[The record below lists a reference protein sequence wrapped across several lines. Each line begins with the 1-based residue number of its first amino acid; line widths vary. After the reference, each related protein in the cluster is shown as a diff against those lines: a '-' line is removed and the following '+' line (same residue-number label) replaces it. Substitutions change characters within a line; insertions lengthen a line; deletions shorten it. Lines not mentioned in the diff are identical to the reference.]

1 MTTSPQLQSAGQ
13 SEKGAK
19 AIIGLLRDR
28 LTKHTGIKRRRL
40 AFGIIVA
47 VLVAAISGMLFLN
60 PFASSKNS
68 GGSAIDNGATTSVAT
83 VEKRTLSSQTQVSA
97 DLGYAAFVNYAG
109 IVEPTGVASS
119 SISQDQL
126 SLTTASDKVEGFGIG
141 ADDYLS
147 KPFAFA
153 ELLARLRA
161 LDRRRGVPV
170 PPILA
175 HGDLRLDSANRIVI
189 RNGQRFF
196 LSPKETAVL
205 EYLLSAGGRIVS
217 AEELLEHIWDENAD
231 PFTSTVKVT
240 IRRLRA
246 KLGEPLVINTIS
258 QRGYKIFDPRKD
270 EGG

>member
-1 MTTSPQLQSAGQ
+1 MRILLVEDHVELAETVAKVLRREGMAVDVVFDGGAALSHAESNVYDVIVLDRDIPVMDGDEVCRRVVTSGSESRVLMLTAAG
-13 SEKGAK
+13 
-19 AIIGLLRDR
+19 
-28 LTKHTGIKRRRL
+28 
-40 AFGIIVA
+40 
-47 VLVAAISGMLFLN
+47 
-60 PFASSKNS
+60 
-68 GGSAIDNGATTSVAT
+68 
-83 VEKRTLSSQTQVSA
+83 TL
-97 DLGYAAFVNYAG
+97 
-109 IVEPTGVASS
+109 E
-119 SISQDQL
+119 
-126 SLTTASDKVEGFGIG
+126 DKVEGFGIG

-246 KLGEPLVINTIS
+246 KLGEPPVIKTIS

-270 EGG
+270 EVG